1 MPVRKKKQ
9 NSGKNN
15 SSKRTLR
22 IFLFIAIFIAAGS
35 LYEAYRMFFSPVVNI
50 KSLDKSFL
58 YIPTGADFETVMNII
73 RSENVIES
81 PAAFEWFAKQM
92 EYPEN
97 IKPGKYKLEEGMNAK
112 DLLILLKSGRQT
124 PVKLVFH
131 NIRTK
136 NEFAGRIA
144 AQIEA
149 DSISILRV
157 LKDNEFIKGLG
168 TGMDNESILSLFLP
182 NTYEFWWNTNEEQF
196 VKKMAA
202 EYELFWTK
210 ERKELAKTTGLDPVE
225 VSIIASIVQQETR
238 KVDEM
243 PVIAGVYLNRQRKN
257 WKLEADPTL
266 VFAAGD
272 FTIKRVLNVHKSID
286 SPFNTYMY
294 PGIPPGP
301 ICIPSLAAIKSV
313 LNYSRHDYMFFCAK
327 EDFSGYHS
335 FAKNYAEHLQNA
347 RRFQKALDKRNIKS

>member
-1 MPVRKKKQ
+1 MPARKKRQ
-9 NSGKNN
+9 NSGKKN
-15 SSKRTLR
+15 SSKRILW
-22 IFLFIAIFIAAGS
+22 IGLFVAMFIAAGS
-35 LYEAYRMFFSPVVNI
+35 LIEAYRMFFSPAVHTR
-50 KSLDKSFL
+50 SPDRTFL
-58 YIPTGADFETVMNII
+58 YIPTGANFETVMNII
-73 RSENVIES
+73 RSENILER

-92 EYPEN
+92 DYPEN
-97 IKPGKYKLEEGMNAK
+97 IKPGKYKLEDKMNAK
-112 DLLILLKSGRQT
+112 DLLVLLRSGRQT

-136 NEFAGRIA
+136 NDFAGRIA

-149 DSISILRV
+149 DSLSILRV
-157 LKDNEFIKGLG
+157 LNDNKFIEALG
-168 TGMDNESILSLFLP
+168 TGMSDESILCLFLP

-196 VKKMAA
+196 VKKMAT
-202 EYELFWTK
+202 EYEQFWTK
-210 ERKELAKTTGLDPVE
+210 ERKELAKTTGLNPIE

-272 FTIKRVLNVHKSID
+272 FTIQRVLNVHKAID

-313 LNYSRHDYMFFCAK
+313 LNYERHDFMFFCAK

-335 FAKNYAEHLQNA
+335 FAKNYNEHLMNA